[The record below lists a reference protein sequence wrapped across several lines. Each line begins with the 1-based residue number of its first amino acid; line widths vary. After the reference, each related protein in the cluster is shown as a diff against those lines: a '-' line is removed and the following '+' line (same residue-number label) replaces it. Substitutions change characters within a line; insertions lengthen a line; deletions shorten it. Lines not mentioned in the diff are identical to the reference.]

1 MLLEHYPLDIL
12 LTCLRASGKI
22 KYLLYNRIQNC
33 IHKCRP
39 CSVETR
45 NDINVVQHSLVFFR
59 LDEGPSPA
67 VSYEIHGQAYDKW
80 YYPTLAKQMGNS
92 PTKMHAIDAE
102 HPKKILL
109 LYFVPRS
116 GPYFLHLV
124 LSNSMA
130 KNSHYSPTKPAG
142 TLKTCGLLHAHIVV
156 LFIWTISVRKTLQS
170 SRVLLNWWEAPQ
182 SGAVFLA
189 HKVGVI
195 LPNRRKKSL
204 AIWYEDPT
212 WSSQVCPIF
221 HIETTW

>member
-33 IHKCRP
+33 IHKCRS

-102 HPKKILL
+102 HPKKSSCCILCQDL
-109 LYFVPRS
+109 GHIFCIWFSQIVWPKTPTTAQQNLQA
-116 GPYFLHLV
+116 
-124 LSNSMA
+124 LSKHVDSYM
-130 KNSHYSPTKPAG
+130 
-142 TLKTCGLLHAHIVV
+142 HI
-156 LFIWTISVRKTLQS
+156 
-170 SRVLLNWWEAPQ
+170 
-182 SGAVFLA
+182 
-189 HKVGVI
+189 
-195 LPNRRKKSL
+195 
-204 AIWYEDPT
+204 
-212 WSSQVCPIF
+212 
-221 HIETTW
+221 